1 VEEEFIIDSVTRQQ
15 AFIVLLLTVF
25 MGSFGVS
32 MVGPILPIYVQS
44 MGADGLVLALS
55 FSAAAFSSILV
66 LPFVGSLG
74 DRYGRKPFLL
84 FGIGVSVI
92 SATGYYFSD
101 TILLIILFRVISGLG
116 TSFWFALSSASV
128 GDLSPPREEGKYMS
142 ILGVADLIGFG
153 TGPLASGVIRD
164 YFGFPAVFLGMGA
177 VMLLVFLL
185 IAVGLP
191 KITSIKSVAS
201 IGRGVPLT
209 AVRWRDVILMPLL
222 QGLTLVTLG
231 HAIAFGATLTFLA
244 LYLDTNLL
252 FTATAIGMILTG
264 QELVA
269 GLLQPIFGRLADRY
283 NRRYLIVLGIL
294 IQSIGILSLAGLT
307 NFWMIFISFVF
318 VGGFGHSL
326 WSAAQRAALVVVGRE
341 MGMAKTMSFL
351 ELVFVSGLLL
361 GSIGAGL
368 LSQRVSIPIIF
379 AICAGV
385 ILVGGVLFM
394 IRSRGQQL
402 SV

>member
-1 VEEEFIIDSVTRQQ
+1 MEEGLVIDSVTRRQ
-15 AFIVLLLTVF
+15 AFLVLLLTVF

-32 MVGPILPIYVQS
+32 MVGPVLPIYVQS
-44 MGADGLVLALS
+44 MGAEGLLLALS

-66 LPFVGSLG
+66 LPFVGNLG
-74 DRYGRKPFLL
+74 DRYGRKSFIL
-84 FGIGVSVI
+84 FGIGISVI
-92 SATGYYFSD
+92 SATGWYFSG

-116 TSFWFALSSASV
+116 TSFWFALSAASV

-153 TGPLASGVIRD
+153 IGPLASGVIRD
-164 YFGFPAVFLGMGA
+164 YFGFSAVFLSMGT
-177 VMLLVFLL
+177 VMFLVFLL
-185 IAVGLP
+185 VAIGLP
-191 KITSIKSVAS
+191 KMTSIKSVS
-201 IGRGVPLT
+201 STGEEISLNIS
-209 AVRWRDVILMPLL
+209 RWRDVVRIPLL

-252 FTATAIGMILTG
+252 LTATAIGMILTG

-269 GLLQPIFGRLADRY
+269 GLLQPVFGRIADRY
-283 NRRYLIVLGIL
+283 NRRHLIILGIL
-294 IQSIGILSLAGLT
+294 IQSIGIFGLAILT
-307 NFWMIFISFVF
+307 DFWTIFISFVF

-341 MGMAKTMSFL
+341 IGMAKTMSFL
-351 ELVFVSGLLL
+351 EMVFMSGLLL
-361 GSIGAGL
+361 GSIGAGF
-368 LSQRVSIPIIF
+368 LSQRLPIAMIF
-379 AICAGV
+379 AICAGA
-385 ILVGGVLFM
+385 LLFGGMLFA

>member
-1 VEEEFIIDSVTRQQ
+1 MEEGLVIDSVTRRQV
-15 AFIVLLLTVF
+15 FLVLLLTVF

-32 MVGPILPIYVQS
+32 MVGPVLPIYVQS
-44 MGADGLVLALS
+44 MGAEGLLLALS

-66 LPFVGSLG
+66 LPFVGNLG
-74 DRYGRKPFLL
+74 DRYGRKSFIL
-84 FGIGVSVI
+84 FGIGISVI
-92 SATGYYFSD
+92 SATGWYFSG
-101 TILLIILFRVISGLG
+101 TILLIIVFRVISGLG
-116 TSFWFALSSASV
+116 TSFWFALSAASV

-153 TGPLASGVIRD
+153 IGPLASGVIRD
-164 YFGFPAVFLGMGA
+164 FFGFSAVFLSMGT
-177 VMLLVFLL
+177 VMFLVFLL
-185 IAVGLP
+185 VAIGLP
-191 KITSIKSVAS
+191 KMTSTKSVS
-201 IGRGVPLT
+201 STGEEISLNIS
-209 AVRWRDVILMPLL
+209 RWRDVVRMPLL

-252 FTATAIGMILTG
+252 LTATAIGMILTG

-269 GLLQPIFGRLADRY
+269 GLLQPIFGRIADRY
-283 NRRYLIVLGIL
+283 NRRHLIILGIL
-294 IQSIGILSLAGLT
+294 IQSIGIFGLAILT
-307 NFWMIFISFVF
+307 DFWTIFISFVF

-341 MGMAKTMSFL
+341 IGMAKTMSFL
-351 ELVFVSGLLL
+351 EMVFMSGLLL
-361 GSIGAGL
+361 GSISAGF
-368 LSQRVSIPIIF
+368 LSQRLPIAMIF
-379 AICAGV
+379 AICAGA
-385 ILVGGVLFM
+385 LLFGGLLFA

>member
-1 VEEEFIIDSVTRQQ
+1 MEEGLVIDSVTRRQV
-15 AFIVLLLTVF
+15 FLVLLLTVF

-32 MVGPILPIYVQS
+32 MVGPVLPIYVQS
-44 MGADGLVLALS
+44 MGAEGLLLALS

-66 LPFVGSLG
+66 LPFVGNLG
-74 DRYGRKPFLL
+74 DRYGRKSFIL
-84 FGIGVSVI
+84 FGIGISVV
-92 SATGYYFSD
+92 SATGWYFSG
-101 TILLIILFRVISGLG
+101 TILLIIVFRVISGLG
-116 TSFWFALSSASV
+116 TSFWFALSAASV

-153 TGPLASGVIRD
+153 IGPLASGVIRD
-164 YFGFPAVFLGMGA
+164 FFGFSAVFLSMGT
-177 VMLLVFLL
+177 VMFLVFLL
-185 IAVGLP
+185 VAIGLP
-191 KITSIKSVAS
+191 KMTSTKSVS
-201 IGRGVPLT
+201 STGEEISLNIS
-209 AVRWRDVILMPLL
+209 RWRDVVRIPLL

-252 FTATAIGMILTG
+252 LTATAIGMILTG

-269 GLLQPIFGRLADRY
+269 GLLQPVFGRIADRY
-283 NRRYLIVLGIL
+283 NRRHLIILGIL
-294 IQSIGILSLAGLT
+294 IQSIGIFGLAILADFRT
-307 NFWMIFISFVF
+307 IFISFVF

-341 MGMAKTMSFL
+341 IGMAKTMSFL
-351 ELVFVSGLLL
+351 EMVFMSGLLL
-361 GSIGAGL
+361 GSLGAGFV
-368 LSQRVSIPIIF
+368 SQRLSIAMIF
-379 AICAGV
+379 AICAGA
-385 ILVGGVLFM
+385 LLFGGMLFA

>member
-1 VEEEFIIDSVTRQQ
+1 MEEGLVIDSVTRRQV
-15 AFIVLLLTVF
+15 FLVLLLTVF

-32 MVGPILPIYVQS
+32 MVGPVLPIYVQS
-44 MGADGLVLALS
+44 MGAEGLLLALS

-66 LPFVGSLG
+66 LPFVGNLG
-74 DRYGRKPFLL
+74 DRYGRKSFIL
-84 FGIGVSVI
+84 FGIGISVI
-92 SATGYYFSD
+92 SATGWYFSG
-101 TILLIILFRVISGLG
+101 TILLIIVFRVISGLG
-116 TSFWFALSSASV
+116 TSFWFALSAASV

-153 TGPLASGVIRD
+153 IGPLASGVIRD
-164 YFGFPAVFLGMGA
+164 FFGFSAVFLSMGT
-177 VMLLVFLL
+177 VMFLVFLL
-185 IAVGLP
+185 VAIGLP
-191 KITSIKSVAS
+191 KMTSTKSVS
-201 IGRGVPLT
+201 STGEEISLNIS
-209 AVRWRDVILMPLL
+209 RWRDVVRIPLL

-252 FTATAIGMILTG
+252 LTATAIGMILTG

-269 GLLQPIFGRLADRY
+269 GLLQPVFGRIADRY
-283 NRRYLIVLGIL
+283 NRRHLIILGIL
-294 IQSIGILSLAGLT
+294 IQSIGIFGLAILT
-307 NFWMIFISFVF
+307 DFWTIFISFVF

-341 MGMAKTMSFL
+341 IGMAKTMSFL
-351 ELVFVSGLLL
+351 EMVFMSGLLL
-361 GSIGAGL
+361 GSIGAGF
-368 LSQRVSIPIIF
+368 LSQRLPIVMIF
-379 AICAGV
+379 AICAGA
-385 ILVGGVLFM
+385 LLFGGLLFA